1 MTAARAPPRRK
12 PASVRRRSACSA
24 HDCIARDGSADENGS
39 HGATPYAP
47 GLADGELILIAGALL
62 AAGLLAS
69 LVAGRLRVPGLLLFL
84 FLGMA
89 IGSDGLGC
97 IDFSDYRLARR
108 IGIIALAL
116 ILFEGGLTSGLL
128 EIRPVLTPA
137 LSLAVVGTIVTAVVT
152 GFAAVW
158 LFDLSTL
165 DGMLLGSVLAATD
178 GAAIFALLRG
188 STLKRRLATTLEGE
202 SGFNDPVAILL
213 VLGFIEW
220 LQHDDYGIADMA
232 VLFVRQLGIG
242 LAVGVV
248 VGIAA
253 VWVLRRVTLA
263 TAGLYPVATLAVAA
277 LAFGGAD
284 ALHGSGFLAVYLAGL
299 ALGTAGVP
307 AQQTVTSFHQGLAW
321 VGQVAMFV
329 ALGLL
334 VFPSHL
340 DDVAFRGTVLAL
352 VLVFVSRPVA
362 VAVST
367 LPMRFTWTER
377 AVLAGAGLRGAVPV
391 VLATFPVIDGRGG
404 EHAALRRRLLRRA
417 ALDAHPGHDVRAGGP
432 LARRHH
438 RRAGAAASAGRGGDD
453 QAPGRRGARVPRR
466 RGRRGGRRARA
477 RPRAAARGGGQ
488 RHRARRRGDPAAR
501 LDRPALPAIACT
513 SCCARS
519 SRATC
524 TRSSSAGARGRSGRR
539 RARHGSWRAA
549 GPSSRS
555 RRSARSRSKGDVAHA
570 RAVAGTK
577 VVAQLRVRR
586 DVPGCLV
593 ALEDGRYAM
602 VGPLVAVGARQ
613 LLTSWAT
620 RRLRRLPAD
629 DSERAWLQNVV
640 GALAADLQ
648 E

>member
-1 MTAARAPPRRK
+1 
-12 PASVRRRSACSA
+12 
-24 HDCIARDGSADENGS
+24 
-39 HGATPYAP
+39 
-47 GLADGELILIAGALL
+47 
-62 AAGLLAS
+62 LLAS

-89 IGSDGLGC
+89 IGSDGLGL

-137 LSLAVVGTIVTAVVT
+137 LSLAIVGTIVTAAVT

-165 DGMLLGSVLAATD
+165 NGLLLGSVLAATD

-232 VLFVRQLGIG
+232 LLFVRQLGIG
-242 LAVGVV
+242 LAVGLV
-248 VGIAA
+248 VGVGAA
-253 VWVLRRVTLA
+253 WTLRRVTLA

-299 ALGTAGVP
+299 TLGTAGIP

-334 VFPSHL
+334 VFPSRL
-340 DDVAFRGTVLAL
+340 DDVALRGTVLAL

-362 VAVST
+362 VAVAT
-367 LPMRFTWTER
+367 LPMRFTWAER
-377 AVLAGAGLRGAVPV
+377 VVLSGAGLRGAVPM
-391 VLATFPVIDGRGG
+391 VLATFPVIDGVSGSTRLFDVVFFAVLLSTLIQGTTFESVARWLG
-404 EHAALRRRLLRRA
+404 ATTDEPALPRPLAEAGTIRRLGAEVLEYPVA
-417 ALDAHPGHDVRAGGP
+417 ADDAVV
-432 LARRHH
+432 
-438 RRAGAAASAGRGGDD
+438 
-453 QAPGRRGARVPRR
+453 GARVRDLGLPREAVVNVIVRDREAIPPRGSTVLRAGDRLHVLLRSELSRDVHTIVERWR
-466 RGRRGGRRARA
+466 RGPIGPPPRPPRLMEGRRPTFSIAPFGQVA
-477 RPRAAARGGGQ
+477 LEGDAA
-488 RHRARRRGDPAAR
+488 HP
-501 LDRPALPAIACT
+501 
-513 SCCARS
+513 
-519 SRATC
+519 
-524 TRSSSAGARGRSGRR
+524 
-539 RARHGSWRAA
+539 
-549 GPSSRS
+549 
-555 RRSARSRSKGDVAHA
+555 
-570 RAVAGTK
+570 RAVAGTD
-577 VVAQLRVRR
+577 VVAHLRVRR

-602 VGPLVAVGARQ
+602 VGPLVAVGSRQ
-613 LLTSWAT
+613 LLSTWAT
-620 RRLRRLPAD
+620 RRLRRLPSD